1 VSPAFF
7 LDTNIFFV
15 YSFDHLAPR
24 KQVRAHSLTVEAIE
38 SERSAISTQVIQE
51 FLNVALG

>member
-1 VSPAFF
+1 MNQAFF
-7 LDTNIFFV
+7 LDTNIFV

-24 KQVRAHSLTVEAIE
+24 KQERAQSLIVEAIE